1 MLLHAAADFGLCCI
15 MSEKSQ
21 RVWDPAT
28 PICLGR
34 RPPIWGLA
42 WSVGSRPARLLLSI
56 AVDGCLPKL
65 ISSGSAKNKQRK
77 IFDKFFEAK
86 IRGNGSMYQ
95 TRLLPALRR
104 HPRKNQVEA
113 RPIKRCKLQ
122 GAPPTPVPLA
132 PEQPVRVK
140 QSQGA
145 KRFLKRRRAAEKR
158 KAASTRPHFVVR
170 HKAVQNSDLSF

>member
-42 WSVGSRPARLLLSI
+42 WSVGSRPARL
-56 AVDGCLPKL
+56 DWPKTNNARF
-65 ISSGSAKNKQRK
+65 STSFSKPRSVATDQC
-77 IFDKFFEAK
+77 
-86 IRGNGSMYQ
+86 IR
-95 TRLLPALRR
+95 RVCFLLRR

-158 KAASTRPHFVVR
+158 KAASLAQPGNV
-170 HKAVQNSDLSF
+170 S